1 MRDSCRVDNCR
12 ATIGGVASVGEAIA
26 FWLLAAI
33 IVLGAIGVV
42 TLRNLFHCA
51 LCLGLVLLGVAGIFI
66 LNGAEFLAGIQV
78 LIYVGAT
85 LVIIL
90 FAIMLSENITG
101 ERIQLVSYNRAL
113 GFASALLFL
122 GLIIFLAS
130 TTEAPFHTST
140 IKDPTLTVLENV
152 KTNVAAFGTL
162 LLTKFIVPFEFASVF
177 LLIALIGAI
186 VIARTA
192 E

>member
-1 MRDSCRVDNCR
+1 M
-12 ATIGGVASVGEAIA
+12 GEAIA
-26 FWLLAAI
+26 FWVLAAL
-33 IVLGAIGVV
+33 IVAAALGVV

-51 LCLGLVLLGVAGIFI
+51 LCLGLVLFSVAGIFV
-66 LNGAEFLAGIQV
+66 LNGAELLAGVQV

-101 ERIQLVSYNRAL
+101 ERIRLVSYNRLLGLLAAL
-113 GFASALLFL
+113 GVVSVVVV
-122 GLIIFLAS
+122 LAVTS
-130 TTEAPFHTST
+130 SLPAHTSS
-140 IKDPTLTVLENV
+140 IKDPVLPVLQNV
-152 KTNVAAFGTL
+152 TNNIAAFGTL
-162 LLTKFIVPFEFASVF
+162 LLTKFILPFEFASVF

>member
-1 MRDSCRVDNCR
+1 M
-12 ATIGGVASVGEAIA
+12 GEAIA
-26 FWLLAAI
+26 FWVLAAL
-33 IVLGAIGVV
+33 IVAAALGVV

-51 LCLGLVLLGVAGIFI
+51 LCLGLVLFSVAGIFV
-66 LNGAEFLAGIQV
+66 LNGAELLAGVQV

-101 ERIQLVSYNRAL
+101 ERIRLVSYNRLLGLLAAL
-113 GFASALLFL
+113 GVVSVVVV
-122 GLIIFLAS
+122 LAVTS
-130 TTEAPFHTST
+130 SLPAHTSS
-140 IKDPTLTVLENV
+140 IKDPVLPV
-152 KTNVAAFGTL
+152 LQDVTNNIAAFGTL
-162 LLTKFIVPFEFASVF
+162 LLTKFILPFEFASVF

>member
-1 MRDSCRVDNCR
+1 M
-12 ATIGGVASVGEAIA
+12 GEAVA
-26 FWLLAAI
+26 FWILAVM
-33 IVLGAIGVV
+33 IVAAALGVV

-51 LCLGLVLLGVAGIFI
+51 LCLGLVLLSVAGIFI

-101 ERIQLVSYNRAL
+101 ERIRLVSTNRL
-113 GFASALLFL
+113 L
-122 GLIIFLAS
+122 GLVAGLFFVGLVAFFALS
-130 TTEAPFHTST
+130 TQFPPHTSS
-140 IKDPTLTVLENV
+140 IKDPVIAVLQEV
-152 KTNVAAFGTL
+152 QTDIAAFGTL
-162 LLTKFIVPFEFASVF
+162 LLTKFILPFEFASVF
-177 LLIALIGAI
+177 LLVAMIGAI

>member
-1 MRDSCRVDNCR
+1 M
-12 ATIGGVASVGEAIA
+12 GEAIA
-26 FWLLAAI
+26 FWVLAAI
-33 IVLGAIGVV
+33 IVLAALGVV
-42 TLRNLFHCA
+42 MLRNLFHCA
-51 LCLGLVLLGVAGIFI
+51 LCLGLVLVCVAGIFI
-66 LNGAEFLAGIQV
+66 LNGAEFLAGVQV

-90 FAIMLSENITG
+90 FAIMLSEDIAG
-101 ERIQLVSYNRAL
+101 RRIQIVSYNRLL
-113 GFASALLFL
+113 GFVAALVFF
-122 GLIIFLAS
+122 GTIAFLAL
-130 TTEAPFHTST
+130 TTDFPFHTST
-140 IKDPTLTVLENV
+140 IKDPAVAVLANV
-152 KTNVAAFGTL
+152 KTNIAAFGTL

>member
-1 MRDSCRVDNCR
+1 M
-12 ATIGGVASVGEAIA
+12 GEAVA
-26 FWLLAAI
+26 FWILAAL
-33 IVLGAIGVV
+33 IVLGALGVV

-51 LCLGLVLLGVAGIFI
+51 LCLGLVLICVAGIFI
-66 LNGAEFLAGIQV
+66 LNGAEFLAGVQV

-90 FAIMLSENITG
+90 FAIMLSEDIHG
-101 ERIQLVSYNRAL
+101 RRIQLVSYNRLL
-113 GFASALLFL
+113 GFVAALSFFAVV
-122 GLIIFLAS
+122 GFLAI
-130 TTEAPFHTST
+130 TTDFPAHTST
-140 IKDPTLTVLENV
+140 IKDPAVEVLANV
-152 KTNVAAFGTL
+152 KTNIAAFGTL
-162 LLTKFIVPFEFASVF
+162 LLTKYIVPFEFASVF

>member
-1 MRDSCRVDNCR
+1 M
-12 ATIGGVASVGEAIA
+12 GEAIA
-26 FWLLAAI
+26 FWVLAII
-33 IVLGAIGVV
+33 IVLGALGVV
-42 TLRNLFHCA
+42 TLKNLFHCA
-51 LCLGLVLLGVAGIFI
+51 LCLGLVLLSVAGIFI
-66 LNGAEFLAGIQV
+66 LNGAEFLAGVQI

-101 ERIQLVSYNRAL
+101 ERIQLASYNRTIGL
-113 GFASALLFL
+113 VSALLFL
-122 GLIIFLAS
+122 GLITFLAL
-130 TTEAPFHTST
+130 TTQFPAHTST
-140 IKDPTLTVLENV
+140 IKDLKDPVVAVLENV
-152 KTNVAAFGTL
+152 KTNTAAFGTL

-177 LLIALIGAI
+177 LLVALIGAI

>member
-1 MRDSCRVDNCR
+1 MGD
-12 ATIGGVASVGEAIA
+12 AIA
-26 FWLLAAI
+26 FYLLAGVI
-33 IVLGAIGVV
+33 LLGALGVV
-42 TLRNLFHCA
+42 TLRNLFHCG
-51 LCLGLVLLGVAGIFI
+51 LCLGLVLLSVAGIFV

-101 ERIQLVSYNRAL
+101 ERIRLVSYNRPL
-113 GFASALLFL
+113 GFFAAIGFLGIALFL
-122 GLIIFLAS
+122 AF
-130 TTEAPFHTST
+130 TTAANLPPHTSS
-140 IKDPTLTVLENV
+140 IKDPTLSVLADV
-152 KTNVAAFGTL
+152 KGNIAAFGTM
-162 LLTKFIVPFEFASVF
+162 LLTKFLVPFEFASIF

-186 VIARTA
+186 IIARMA

>member
-1 MRDSCRVDNCR
+1 M
-12 ATIGGVASVGEAIA
+12 GEAIA
-26 FWLLAAI
+26 FWLLATI
-33 IVLGAIGVV
+33 IVVAALGVV

-51 LCLGLVLLGVAGIFI
+51 LCLGLVLFSVAGIFV
-66 LNGAEFLAGIQV
+66 LNGAELLAGVQV

-101 ERIQLVSYNRAL
+101 ERIRLVSYNRPLGLLAAL
-113 GFASALLFL
+113 GVVSVVAV
-122 GLIIFLAS
+122 LAVTS
-130 TTEAPFHTST
+130 TLPAHTSS
-140 IKDPTLTVLENV
+140 IKDPVLPVLQNV
-152 KTNVAAFGTL
+152 TNNIAAFGTL
-162 LLTKFIVPFEFASVF
+162 LLTKFILPFEFASVF

>member
-1 MRDSCRVDNCR
+1 M
-12 ATIGGVASVGEAIA
+12 GEAIA
-26 FWLLAAI
+26 FWVLAAI
-33 IVLGAIGVV
+33 TVLAALGVV
-42 TLRNLFHCA
+42 MLRNLFHCA
-51 LCLGLVLLGVAGIFI
+51 LCLGLVLVCVAGIFV
-66 LNGAEFLAGIQV
+66 LNGAEFLAGVQV

-90 FAIMLSENITG
+90 FAIMLSEDIAG
-101 ERIQLVSYNRAL
+101 RRIQLASYNR
-113 GFASALLFL
+113 FI
-122 GLIIFLAS
+122 GLIAAAVFLITVTFLAL
-130 TTEAPFHTST
+130 TTDFPSHTST
-140 IKDPTLTVLENV
+140 IKDPTLAVLANV
-152 KTNVAAFGTL
+152 KTNISAFGTL

>member
-1 MRDSCRVDNCR
+1 M
-12 ATIGGVASVGEAIA
+12 GEAVA
-26 FWLLAAI
+26 FWLLAVL
-33 IVLGAIGVV
+33 IVLAALGVV

-51 LCLGLVLLGVAGIFI
+51 LCLGLVLVSVAGIFV
-66 LNGAEFLAGIQV
+66 LNRAEFLAGVQV

-101 ERIQLVSYNRAL
+101 ERIQVVSYNRAL
-113 GFASALLFL
+113 GFIAALGIGGIVLFL
-122 GLIIFLAS
+122 AL
-130 TTEAPFHTST
+130 TTGFPAHTST
-140 IKDPTLTVLENV
+140 IKDPAIAVLEGV
-152 KTNVAAFGTL
+152 KTNIAAFGTL

-177 LLIALIGAI
+177 LLVAMIGAI